1 MKMPPLDLRLSLAV
15 VTGAGSGI
23 GAALALALARRGST
37 LALTDVDADSLQATL
52 VRVRSAGAKASGH
65 VLDLAEPQSARLLR
79 QAVLEAHGRASVLV
93 NNAGV
98 ALGGTFAEVD
108 AGDFDWLMRVNFEAP
123 VRLTREFLP
132 VLAAEPV
139 AQLVN
144 VSSIFGLIAPPRQTA
159 YCASKFALRGFSESL
174 RHELEMAGS
183 TTGVTLVHPGGV
195 RTAIA
200 ERARLPD
207 AADEQERERYRRTWK
222 ALLALSPDEAAA
234 RIVRA
239 IERREARVLIGRD
252 AAQAAWLQRLAPV
265 RYWSW
270 VRRGLERR
278 VARAA

>member
-1 MKMPPLDLRLSLAV
+1 MPPLDLRLSLAV

-159 YCASKFALRGFSESL
+159 YCAS
-174 RHELEMAGS
+174 HELEMAGS

-207 AADEQERERYRRTWK
+207 AADEQERERHRRTWM